1 MYPLTSY
8 SILKILDQE
17 RIEHAACVRQQ
28 PSLVQLYHPVTRS
41 LAYTVGHAFIA
52 LGNRL
57 EHYGQ

>member
-17 RIEHAACVRQQ
+17 RIEHAACVHEQG
-28 PSLVQLYHPVTRS
+28 SLAQLYHPATRS
-41 LAYTVGHAFIA
+41 LALTVGHALIA
-52 LGNRL
+52 LGNHL